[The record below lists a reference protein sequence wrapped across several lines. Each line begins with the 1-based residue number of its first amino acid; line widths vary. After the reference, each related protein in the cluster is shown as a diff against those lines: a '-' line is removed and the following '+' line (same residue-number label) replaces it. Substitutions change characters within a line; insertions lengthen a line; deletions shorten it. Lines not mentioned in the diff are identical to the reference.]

1 MADNFQDKTEQPTP
15 KRLHEAKQKGN
26 VAKSVEVNSAV
37 SLLGGLA
44 LIYLTS
50 GMFFR
55 QFTLIFQ
62 GILSGGYH
70 ASLSTENLLSYFVK
84 GLAGVGV
91 PAFLLMGGL
100 LLIGLA
106 ASYLQ
111 VGFIF
116 TWEPIQPKFEK
127 INPGK
132 GFKKIIFS
140 KRSLEELAKNFL
152 KLGIVLYIAWDAV
165 SDYKDEFIPLMDK
178 TVPQIFH
185 FMLTVA
191 LKISLKIAAVF
202 LFIAAADYAFQRY
215 EYIRNLRMTKQ
226 EIKEE
231 NKQMEGDPTVKS
243 RIRSQQ
249 FKMARQRMMQEIPT
263 ADVVITNPTHF
274 AVALKYETDKMAAP
288 RVIAKGKDRIALK
301 IKEIA
306 REHQIPLVEDPPL
319 ARALFKAV
327 EINQEIPGKF
337 FQAVAEVLA
346 YVYKLKKN
354 KF

>member
-1 MADNFQDKTEQPTP
+1 MADNYQDKTEQPTP
-15 KRLHEAKQKGN
+15 KRLQEAKQKGN

-55 QFTLIFQ
+55 QFTLVFQ
-62 GILSGGYH
+62 GIFSGGYNT
-70 ASLSTENLLSYFVK
+70 SLSTENLLSYFIK

-116 TWEPIQPKFEK
+116 TFEPIQPKFEK

-152 KLGIVLYIAWDAV
+152 KLAIVLYIAWDAI
-165 SDYKDEFIPLMDK
+165 SNYKDEFIPLMDK

-185 FMLTVA
+185 FMLNVA

-226 EIKEE
+226 EVKEE
-231 NKQMEGDPTVKS
+231 TKQMEGDPQVKS

-249 FKMARQRMMQEIPT
+249 FKMARQRMMQEVPT

-274 AVALKYETDKMAAP
+274 AVALKYETDKMSAP

-306 REHQIPLVEDPPL
+306 QEHQIPVVEDPPL